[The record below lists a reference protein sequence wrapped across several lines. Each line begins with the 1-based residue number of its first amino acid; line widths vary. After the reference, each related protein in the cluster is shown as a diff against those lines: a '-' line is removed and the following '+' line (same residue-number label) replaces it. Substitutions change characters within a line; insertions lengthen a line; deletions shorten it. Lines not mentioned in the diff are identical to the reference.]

1 MSASN
6 LRLNRH
12 TQFWILQ
19 LIGWSGWVLLL
30 VLRDLSFVPAEY
42 MVERTGVFIL
52 DALVGVVLST
62 ALRHAYSCVWDMRVG
77 IRIATAL
84 LGCLLTSLIW
94 QPIKTLITETEVGSV
109 VDLTDYGLSSF
120 IDVLPFSYS
129 LLLSW
134 SVLYFCIKYYQLF
147 QVEKEKRLRSE
158 ALAHEA
164 QLRMLRYQLN
174 PHFLFNTLNAIS
186 TLVLQRETELANT
199 MLTRLS
205 KFLRYSLDNDP
216 LDQVPLAFEIA
227 SVKLYLEIEKV
238 RFEERMRIALHIS
251 PEAER
256 GLVPGML
263 LQPLVENSIKHAIA
277 RSEAGGLV
285 QITAS
290 VDKGRLTILVE
301 DDGPGI
307 ADPELLLQGNSA
319 STSGVGLKNIHNR
332 LKEIYGARHVLTFSS
347 RAPTGCK
354 VTVEIPYETD

>member
-6 LRLNRH
+6 LRPNRRA
-12 TQFWILQ
+12 QFWFLQ
-19 LIGWSGWVLLL
+19 LLGWSGWVLLL
-30 VLRDLSFVPAEY
+30 VMRDLNFVPAEY

-62 ALRHAYSCVWDMRVG
+62 ALRYAYAWVWEMRVS
-77 IRIATAL
+77 IRIATVL

-94 QPIKTLITETEVGSV
+94 QPVKTLITATETGSV
-109 VDLTDYGLSSF
+109 VDLTDYGLASF
-120 IDVLPFSYS
+120 FNVLPFSFS

-134 SVLYFCIKYYQLF
+134 SVLYFCIKYYQMF
-147 QVEKEKRLRSE
+147 QVEKEKSLRSE

-186 TLVLQRETELANT
+186 TLVLQRETDLANT

-216 LDQVPLAFEIA
+216 LEQVPLAFEIA

-238 RFEERMRIALHIS
+238 RFEERMKIALHIS
-251 PEAER
+251 AEAER
-256 GLVPGML
+256 GMVPSML

-285 QITAS
+285 QISAS
-290 VDKGRLTILVE
+290 VDNGRLIILVE

-307 ADPELLLQGNSA
+307 VDYDVLLQDGSA

-332 LKEIYGARHVLTFSS
+332 LQEIYGARHVLSFSS
-347 RAPTGCK
+347 RTPTGCR
-354 VTVEIPYETD
+354 VTVEIPYETE

>member
-6 LRLNRH
+6 LRPNRRA
-12 TQFWILQ
+12 QFWFLQ
-19 LIGWSGWVLLL
+19 LLGWSGWVVLL
-30 VLRDLSFVPAEY
+30 VMRDLNFVPAEY

-62 ALRHAYSCVWDMRVG
+62 ALRYAYAWVWEMRVS
-77 IRIATAL
+77 IRIATVL
-84 LGCLLTSLIW
+84 FGCLLTSLIW
-94 QPIKTLITETEVGSV
+94 QPVKTLITETETGSV
-109 VDLTDYGLSSF
+109 VDLTDYGLASF
-120 IDVLPFSYS
+120 VDVLPFSFS

-134 SVLYFCIKYYQLF
+134 SVLYFCIKYYQMF
-147 QVEKEKRLRSE
+147 QVEKEKSLRSE

-186 TLVLQRETELANT
+186 TLVLQRETDLANT

-216 LDQVPLAFEIA
+216 LEQVPLAFEIA
-227 SVKLYLEIEKV
+227 SVKLYLDIEKV
-238 RFEERMRIALHIS
+238 RFEERMKIALHIS

-256 GLVPGML
+256 GLVPSML

-277 RSEAGGLV
+277 RNESGGLV
-285 QITAS
+285 QICAR
-290 VDKGRLTILVE
+290 VERGRLVIDVE

-307 ADPELLLQGNSA
+307 AQSAKLPQGGSA
-319 STSGVGLKNIHNR
+319 SASGVGLKNIHNR
-332 LKEIYGARHVLTFSS
+332 LKEIYGAGHVLSFST

-354 VTVEIPYETD
+354 VTVDIPYETE